1 MPKHIHAELMKQ
13 YAEDAMTTD
22 EPWKLWEYLEY
33 YSNRWHWTPLKD
45 NPLWDTDEKYRR
57 KQKYEVKFDDNL
69 NEAGWCFNETCNKY
83 GIEVSPAMFNN
94 CTSVLKEV
102 IQGYLDC
109 MGKEEVEKLMR
120 TK

>member
-1 MPKHIHAELMKQ
+1 MSKHIHAELMKQ
-13 YAEDAMTTD
+13 YAEDAMTTG
-22 EPWKLWEYLEY
+22 EPWKLWEYSEDEQ
-33 YSNRWHWTPLKD
+33 RWFALNTCPNWHISL
-45 NPLWDTDEKYRR
+45 KYRR
-57 KQKYEVKFDDNL
+57 KQKYEVIFNDNL
-69 NEAGWCFNETCNKY
+69 NEAGWCFKETCNKY

-94 CTSVLKEV
+94 CKSVLKEV